1 MSLERDSGKATGW
14 RDWRSQQGRGPAVWD
29 AVWSKLEDR
38 SGGQR
43 KRSLMWDP
51 EGVVWNGRSG
61 NSHSREVGNIVGGG
75 SFKDPGGRLIGR
87 ILPAC
92 DEAARWKGRSDV
104 GKSHSEPGAG
114 PSVHDAA
121 VRRERAGFV

>member
-1 MSLERDSGKATGW
+1 MELLVLGLPPGDGT
-14 RDWRSQQGRGPAVWD
+14 RSFCSNR
-29 AVWSKLEDR
+29 
-38 SGGQR
+38 R

-87 ILPAC
+87 ILPAS
-92 DEAARWKGRSDV
+92 DEAARW
-104 GKSHSEPGAG
+104 
-114 PSVHDAA
+114 
-121 VRRERAGFV
+121 